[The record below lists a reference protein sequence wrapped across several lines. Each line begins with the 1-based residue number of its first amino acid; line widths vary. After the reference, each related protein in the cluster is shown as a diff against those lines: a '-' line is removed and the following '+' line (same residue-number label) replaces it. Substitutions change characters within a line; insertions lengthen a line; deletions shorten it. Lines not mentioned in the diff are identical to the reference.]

1 VHGELVSELALG
13 TPHGA
18 LRSAV
23 RRYCGYR
30 EHSATP
36 LVRREVPRG
45 GVTLIVSFGDPI
57 RLRRGVA
64 TTTHRSFLAG
74 LHDRH
79 VLTDFSGGQH
89 GVQVDLTPLG
99 AYRLL
104 GVPMRELANTSAAL
118 DELPHRRLADL
129 ADRLAEAPSWAERLS
144 TLDRTL
150 LDWSRDWPAA
160 DPEVSWVWR
169 RLARSG
175 GRAQIGTLATEVGWS
190 RRHLAAR
197 FREQVGLAPKPTA
210 RVLRFRRAA
219 ALLRRSDSGTISD
232 AAAACGYADHA
243 HLTREFG
250 ELAGCTPSDYRA
262 GR

>member
-1 VHGELVSELALG
+1 MFPAA
-13 TPHGA
+13 PHRL

-23 RRYCGYR
+23 RRYSGYR

-36 LVRREVPRG
+36 LVRREVPSG
-45 GVTLIVSFGDPI
+45 KVTLIISFGDPI
-57 RLRRGVA
+57 SLRHGGVS
-64 TTTHRSFLAG
+64 TTHRSFLAG
-74 LHDRH
+74 MHDEH
-79 VLTDFSGGQH
+79 VLTDFAGGQQ
-89 GVQVDLTPLG
+89 GVQIDLTPLG

-118 DELPHRRLADL
+118 DTLPHRGLAGL
-129 ADRLAEAPSWAERLS
+129 ADRLAEAPGWPERFAV
-144 TLDRTL
+144 LDRSL

-160 DPEVSWVWR
+160 DLEVSWVWR
-169 RLARSG
+169 RLAGSRG
-175 GRAQIGTLATEVGWS
+175 LAPIGKLAEEVGWS

-197 FREQVGLAPKPTA
+197 FRDQVGLAPKPTA

-219 ALLRRSDSGTISD
+219 ALLRQADAGTISEV
-232 AAAACGYADHA
+232 AATCGYADHA

-250 ELAGCTPSDYRA
+250 ELAGCTPTDFRA